1 MSRYLN
7 EEAVWSAVEQITQ
20 DDSIGIGVIEWRVIV
35 NIWQEK

>member
-7 EEAVWSAVEQITQ
+7 EEAARSDRVDYAGQTVFEK
-20 DDSIGIGVIEWRVIV
+20 GVIEWRVIV